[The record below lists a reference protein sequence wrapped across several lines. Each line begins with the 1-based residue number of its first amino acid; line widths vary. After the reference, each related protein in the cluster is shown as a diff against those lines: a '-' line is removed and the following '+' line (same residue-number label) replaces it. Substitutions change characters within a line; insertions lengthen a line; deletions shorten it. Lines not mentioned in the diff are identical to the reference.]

1 MSTFAGDLAA
11 FVRFAERQTR
21 AAFVRTTEAVQRS
34 VVDGSELT
42 GAPGQPVRTGALR
55 ASWIGEFVS
64 ETLWRLSTNI
74 AYAEAIED
82 GKTDRATFNSG
93 RGAPRSEVG
102 GYHSLAHTIAG
113 WPRIVE
119 FVTRPSGARL

>member
-1 MSTFAGDLAA
+1 MTAFGDDLNR
-11 FVRFAERQTR
+11 FVQFAERQTR
-21 AAFVRTTEAVQRS
+21 DVFVHATEEVQRS
-34 VVDGSELT
+34 VVEGSTLT

-55 ASWIGEFVS
+55 ASWIGEFLS
-64 ETLWRLSTNI
+64 ETLWRLSTNM

-82 GKTDRATFNSG
+82 GGSERGRFNPA

-102 GYHSLAHTIAG
+102 GYHSVAHTIAG

-119 FVTRPSGARL
+119 FVTRPTQAAA